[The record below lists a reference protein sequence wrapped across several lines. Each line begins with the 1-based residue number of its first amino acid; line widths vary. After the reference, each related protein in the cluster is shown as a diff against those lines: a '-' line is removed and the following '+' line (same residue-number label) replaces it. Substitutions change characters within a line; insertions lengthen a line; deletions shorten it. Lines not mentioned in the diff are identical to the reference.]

1 MAEIIKAASPKLV
14 KKDSYLAMLN
24 AVTILDAARE
34 QGRALLGEAEA
45 QRAAALADAREQGR
59 AEGLLAYVAQTR
71 ELESALANFYRN
83 AEPGMVRL
91 ALGVARKVLGA
102 EVRTR
107 PEAIAELVRDA
118 IAGVRQAR
126 RVTIAVHPSQV
137 EPLRARSHQLELST
151 ACEVQVVGRADMD
164 PAGCLIESDC
174 GIVDARLETR
184 IDTLERALLGTR
196 RPG

>member
-1 MAEIIKAASPKLV
+1 MAEIIKATSPKLV
-14 KKDSYLAMLN
+14 KKESYLAMLN

-34 QGRALLGEAEA
+34 QGRALLREAEA
-45 QRAAALADAREQGR
+45 QQAEALAEAREQGR
-59 AEGLLAYVAQTR
+59 AEGLLTYVGRTT
-71 ELESALANFYRN
+71 ELESALADFYRN
-83 AEPGMVRL
+83 AEPGIVRL

-102 EVRTR
+102 EVQTR

-126 RVTIAVHPSQV
+126 RVTIAVHPAQA
-137 EPLRARSHQLELST
+137 ENLRARAHQLELST
-151 ACEVQVVGRADMD
+151 ACEVQVVGRTDID

-184 IDTLERALLGTR
+184 LETLERALLGTR